1 MTNFTRAKWI
11 EDGSRALEIQND
23 LDGRARFI
31 VHQRHQHG
39 QSQPYWTP
47 VHTSGLYADA
57 GSAENDGLQQ
67 WETLQKA
74 RFGGM
79 TVNERLF
86 DAGLMREWDEAV
98 HVRDRDRMILI
109 LSAVELENQAAQI
122 ADVVL
127 AK

>member
-1 MTNFTRAKWI
+1 VDRGRFPRSRNPERSRWPSEVHRA
-11 EDGSRALEIQND
+11 SASS
-23 LDGRARFI
+23 A
-31 VHQRHQHG
+31 HG

-47 VHTSGLYADA
+47 LHTSGLYADA

-122 ADVVL
+122 ADAVL
-127 AK
+127 TK

>member
-23 LDGRARFI
+23 PGGRVRFV
-31 VHQRHQHG
+31 VHHRRQDG
-39 QSQPYWTP
+39 QSQTYWTP
-47 VHTSGLYADA
+47 IHTSGLYADA
-57 GSAENDGLQQ
+57 LSAEEDGLQQ
-67 WETLQKA
+67 WETLLNA

-86 DAGLMREWDEAV
+86 DAGLMPDWDEAV
-98 HVRDRDRMILI
+98 GARDREWMIRI
-109 LSAVELENQAAQI
+109 LSAVELGNQAGQI
-122 ADVVL
+122 ADAVL

>member
-1 MTNFTRAKWI
+1 
-11 EDGSRALEIQND
+11 
-23 LDGRARFI
+23 
-31 VHQRHQHG
+31 
-39 QSQPYWTP
+39 
-47 VHTSGLYADA
+47 
-57 GSAENDGLQQ
+57 
-67 WETLQKA
+67 
-74 RFGGM
+74 M
-79 TVNERLF
+79 TVNEGLF